1 MTQPNRFSPCM
12 NVLNKLLLVGRVGL
26 CQAIAMWR
34 EQECSVL
41 WESHCVAL
49 TGGRLWDDGEVT
61 CSCMLFYYAD
71 SNNPLAILDL

>member
-1 MTQPNRFSPCM
+1 MHECFEQTS
-12 NVLNKLLLVGRVGL
+12 LVGRVGL

-49 TGGRLWDDGEVT
+49 IGGRLWDDDEVT
-61 CSCMLFYYAD
+61 CSCMCVVLCR
-71 SNNPLAILDL
+71 LQ